1 MTIQHHETVIIGGG
15 QAGLALGYHLAQ
27 LGRACLILDAGE
39 RVGDSWRG
47 RWDSMRLFT
56 PARRD
61 GLPGMPFP
69 ADKHSFPTRDA
80 MADYLQAYAKRF
92 ELSVRCRSR
101 VDALGRRDDG
111 RFLLAVGE
119 ERHTADNVV
128 IATGPFQRAHVPEFA
143 GELDPRI
150 TQLHSSAY
158 RNPRELPDGPVLVVG
173 PGNSGADIALEL
185 SAERQVSLS
194 GAIGP
199 QIPFDIEGR
208 SGRLIFP
215 ILWQVWSHVLT
226 FGSPIGR
233 RALPK
238 IKAGQEPLIR
248 VKRQWLAK
256 AGVEF
261 VPRTVGIRDG
271 RPLLQDGTVVDVAS
285 VVWATGYRPQ
295 LDWVDLPVI
304 GPDGDVVTDHH
315 GVVAGEPGLYRVGRE
330 FLYAFNS
337 HTVGGVGRDA
347 RRIARL
353 IASAKPAPA
362 RDEFPALARSEV
374 A

>member
-1 MTIQHHETVIIGGG
+1 MTIQHHETLIIGGG
-15 QAGLALGYHLAQ
+15 QAGLALGHHLTQ
-27 LGRACLILDAGE
+27 LGRPFLILEAGE
-39 RVGDSWRG
+39 RVGDSWRN

-61 GLPGMPFP
+61 GLPGMRFP
-69 ADKHSFPTRDA
+69 GRRHSFPSRDA
-80 MADYLQAYAKRF
+80 MADYLERYAERF
-92 ELSVRCRSR
+92 ELPVQCRSR

-119 ERHTADNVV
+119 QRHTADNVV
-128 IATGPFQRAHVPEFA
+128 IATGPFQRPYVPDFA
-143 GELDPRI
+143 AELDPRV
-150 TQLHSSAY
+150 TQLHSSSY

-185 SAERQVSLS
+185 SAERRVLLS
-194 GAIGP
+194 GTIGP
-199 QIPFDIEGR
+199 QVPFNIEGV
-208 SGRLIFP
+208 SGRLLFP

-238 IKAGQEPLIR
+238 ISAGQEPLIR
-248 VKRQWLAK
+248 VKRQALTR

-271 RPLLQDGTVVDVAS
+271 RPLLDDGTVVDVAS
-285 VVWATGYRPQ
+285 VIWATGYRPE

-304 GPDGDVVTDHH
+304 GAGGDIETDHR
-315 GVVAGEPGLYRVGRE
+315 GAVASEPGLYRVGRP

-347 RRIARL
+347 RRIAKL
-353 IASAKPAPA
+353 IATPRDAPAP
-362 RDEFPALARSEV
+362 DEFAPLVPSEV